1 MIACVYIYKRYSYK
15 ETICLLLIILMI
27 LIRLLINTLEFN
39 YYYINTSNDETF
51 EATSIINKIKLNNI
65 EGYQSG
71 DVIVVRGN
79 RYVNES
85 RDLKAS
91 NRYYSYNNYEIL
103 RIFHLPNFRNLLF
116 NMNKSNSNEYSS
128 TTINNLL
135 FNTYDNPDL
144 DLSLSLL
151 FLYKILN
158 KIFSRFKLRHIISS
172 ILIVLMFGLSYS
184 LIRIMLYELA
194 LNKSDSKKIAI
205 SFTAISLVLVNP
217 YSIYNYSFIIP
228 MLIRVIYLF
237 KTNDSFFNIMI
248 IIQSL
253 FFNEAKPLQIILF
266 KYYLMIVYGLLS
278 ISVISLWITQLDI
291 LVNLFYL
298 ITVNLKNIIDISIRG
313 KLNAVILIIYLFF
326 RYFFKNNYIKTAF
339 LISIL
344 MFNLSNIAGTVT
356 FIDVGQG
363 DSILIRAPFNIFNI
377 LIDTGSKYAYY
388 KLDQTLKA
396 YGINDIDVLII
407 THEDSDHSGN
417 IENLNRDFYIDKI
430 IKNHEDFSNEFFY
443 LKSLNNN
450 IHDNDNDNS
459 LVFFMRYH
467 DLSFLFTGDISKK
480 TEMEI
485 IRKEPVSVDVLKV
498 SHHGS
503 KTGTSLDLLK
513 TINPKIAV
521 ISTSGMYNHPHPEVI
536 DLLNLCNIEILS
548 TREKGNISFYFTN
561 IIDFIKCSD
570 GEFVIIR

>member
-1 MIACVYIYKRYSYK
+1 
-15 ETICLLLIILMI
+15 
-27 LIRLLINTLEFN
+27 
-39 YYYINTSNDETF
+39 
-51 EATSIINKIKLNNI
+51 
-65 EGYQSG
+65 
-71 DVIVVRGN
+71 
-79 RYVNES
+79 
-85 RDLKAS
+85 
-91 NRYYSYNNYEIL
+91 
-103 RIFHLPNFRNLLF
+103 
-116 NMNKSNSNEYSS
+116 
-128 TTINNLL
+128 
-135 FNTYDNPDL
+135 
-144 DLSLSLL
+144 
-151 FLYKILN
+151 
-158 KIFSRFKLRHIISS
+158 
-172 ILIVLMFGLSYS
+172 
-184 LIRIMLYELA
+184 
-194 LNKSDSKKIAI
+194 
-205 SFTAISLVLVNP
+205 
-217 YSIYNYSFIIP
+217 